1 MNPSKSF
8 DAVVIGGGFAGV
20 TAARDLT
27 EQGNAVLLLE
37 ARDRLGGRTWSK
49 TFPGTDIAIE
59 MGGTYILS
67 DSPALRR
74 EMQRYGVDAHQAI
87 WPESYPTLLNGV
99 HRPGPSPVPF
109 EQVFDLERAG
119 IHMVLAASRITP
131 GMPIDHQG
139 LDDLDVSVAEFF
151 APLDLPQETY
161 DFVTTVLSLLSF
173 RYPDEGSVL
182 QQLIPLASL

>member
-131 GMPIDHQG
+131 GMPIDHSMYRWRSSLRRSTCLKRRSTSSRPCCRCCPSG
-139 LDDLDVSVAEFF
+139 TRTK
-151 APLDLPQETY
+151 APRC
-161 DFVTTVLSLLSF
+161 S
-173 RYPDEGSVL
+173 R
-182 QQLIPLASL
+182 